1 MEAVGRSCSP
11 SLSFFLSPYLQPD
24 FNLSKLHHGEK
35 LSQSAVANSSPF
47 AAPNRPLKPCNQLA
61 SRYLLRDSGSYFE
74 PLPAPLSLSLS
85 SKEQLEEQRF
95 STRENG
101 GPIPVS
107 GEALNRANRRERERE
122 SFHWMDNFRT
132 EILGYLETEGE
143 RTRGRGRCISAV
155 DAKLRDGKV
164 AGNGAGD
171 ATGGRVLAYQGIPR
185 PA

>member
-107 GEALNRANRRERERE
+107 GEALNRANRRERERVFIGWTIFERRFWVIWKPRE
-122 SFHWMDNFRT
+122 SAH
-132 EILGYLETEGE
+132 EGE
-143 RTRGRGRCISAV
+143 
-155 DAKLRDGKV
+155 
-164 AGNGAGD
+164 GD
-171 ATGGRVLAYQGIPR
+171 ASR
-185 PA
+185 PWMQSCAMAK